1 MQAIK
6 LIQGNTKSNTDQRI
20 TSKNNVGLAI
30 NAKERRDNTRRE
42 GQKEIRHC
50 QQQRQRRGKNGGKTR
65 WVMMGVA
72 TVYIHIVDAVI
83 YFLKRTEANVLG
95 S

>member
-1 MQAIK
+1 
-6 LIQGNTKSNTDQRI
+6 
-20 TSKNNVGLAI
+20 
-30 NAKERRDNTRRE
+30 
-42 GQKEIRHC
+42 
-50 QQQRQRRGKNGGKTR
+50 
-65 WVMMGVA
+65 MMGVA